1 MSTRTFTGTLNAFLT
16 EYASIGPEDLHPGN
30 DAMVIRGLSF
40 ASSDMAGTS
49 WSKVGTAEVTVTL
62 VSNDEIV
69 ANKVD
74 ALRKQQQTVRAEA
87 EAKSQRIEEQI
98 QSLLAITY
106 TPEVQHAD

>member
-1 MSTRTFTGTLNAFLT
+1 MSTRTFTGTINVFLT
-16 EYASIGPEDLHPGN
+16 EYPSIGPNDMIEGN
-30 DAMVIRGLSF
+30 DAKVIRGLQFSPL
-40 ASSDMAGTS
+40 DMTSAG
-49 WSKVGTAEVTVTL
+49 WSKVGTAEVTVTI

-106 TPEVQHAD
+106 TPEVQA